1 MQQQQ
6 LKKKRKRRYAAPVGG
21 LFIGLAVLGV
31 ITVVYACF
39 RLTAAVLDNSSEKL
53 MFENIVRPVV
63 MFDPAPFEKA
73 TDISMDNLL
82 TYSMW
87 SALMGEKRDTYQFGE
102 NGELIIPASDLDV
115 VAAKLFGQEVKL
127 THYSFGDYE
136 MFYFYDE
143 PNQVYNVPVNVLLNV
158 YTPEVETI
166 TKNGDLYEISVGYLP
181 SGIAWNT
188 DYSGGRGKPEPE
200 KYMNYF
206 MQKSKTGYTI
216 VKLQYP
222 VSTVTGPLLTQSRS
236 EAEAAPEAEKQE

>member
-6 LKKKRKRRYAAPVGG
+6 IKKRRKRRYAAPIGG
-21 LFIGLAVLGV
+21 LFIGLAALGV
-31 ITVVYACF
+31 ITVVYVCF

-53 MFENIVRPVV
+53 MFENIVRPIV
-63 MFDPAPFEKA
+63 MFDPAPFEKP

-87 SALMGEKRDTYQFGE
+87 STLMSEKRDTYQFGE
-102 NGELIIPASDLDV
+102 NSELMIPASDLDV
-115 VAAKLFGQEVKL
+115 AAAKLFGSEVKL

-143 PNQVYNVPVNVLLNV
+143 PNQIYNVPVNVLLNV

-166 TKNGDLYEISVGYLP
+166 TKNGDLYELSVGYVP
-181 SGIAWNT
+181 SGVAWNT
-188 DYSGGRGKPEPE
+188 EYAEGRSRPEPE

-206 MQKSKTGYTI
+206 MRKSKTGYTI
-216 VKLQYP
+216 VKLQDP
-222 VSTVTGPLLTQSRS
+222 VNVLQGTVPPNAHVDDKAA
-236 EAEAAPEAEKQE
+236 AEEK